1 MINPEMQNADGTF
14 KAGNP
19 GGPGKPRGR
28 MTWQDYADRVD
39 HFLSTYARG
48 EINALVLNED
58 EFDKLV
64 VRDAL
69 IVQTIAESLS
79 KDGLMSRKELLNRVI
94 GEAIKRGELTG
105 KDGANLFNDDA
116 RAAIEGKL
124 CAAITDQSEKGV
136 SDEPNG

>member
-105 KDGANLFNDDA
+105 KDGANLFNKDA
-116 RAAIEGKL
+116 RAALESKL
-124 CAAITDQSEKGV
+124 GSAIAGTEAQETPSEFDG
-136 SDEPNG
+136 